1 MNKDIY
7 IYLINFMN
15 KIIEFVVEY
24 VKEDMKSMNDENI
37 LSIQR

>member
-37 LSIQR
+37 LSI